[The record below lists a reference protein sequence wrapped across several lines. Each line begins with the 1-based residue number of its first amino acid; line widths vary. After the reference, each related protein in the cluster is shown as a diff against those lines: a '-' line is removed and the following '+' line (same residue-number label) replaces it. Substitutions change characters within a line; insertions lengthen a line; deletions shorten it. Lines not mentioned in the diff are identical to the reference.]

1 MPIHR
6 PTPNTQHRP
15 PHKHHLNP
23 TQQVH
28 ENFRVLS
35 EADTVLRKGLH
46 HTHHHHNPR
55 PSGAGDNDDGH
66 DDEGREHEQHH
77 PEEEEVEPAGGE
89 HLEHAGEE
97 TASLAAYLETV
108 DRVQEALR
116 FLRRNPRMRS
126 AEVASR
132 QLELKQQKL
141 LADMR
146 AEAHRVLASRSR
158 CALAY
163 VPVAGGGMDYQAGDP
178 IPPSAARR
186 VRALVDA
193 LLRAGDTRWAEQA
206 YVKARRAKLEGAL
219 RPFLEQQRQVLMG
232 GKGAGGLERERAVSG
247 FFSGGED
254 ALGVTGTVGRG
265 SVAMGAGA
273 MMSVRVASSTAGA
286 GAEGEWVRYLQFLR
300 ELVKG
305 A

>member
-1 MPIHR
+1 M
-6 PTPNTQHRP
+6 
-15 PHKHHLNP
+15 
-23 TQQVH
+23 H

-35 EADTVLRKGLH
+35 EADAILRKGLH
-46 HTHHHHNPR
+46 HHHHHHHHHPR
-55 PSGAGDNDDGH
+55 PSGAGDDDDGH
-66 DDEGREHEQHH
+66 EHDDGGEGHEHEQHH
-77 PEEEEVEPAGGE
+77 PEEEEAEPAGGE

-146 AEAHRVLASRSR
+146 AEAHRVLAGRSR

-219 RPFLEQQRQVLMG
+219 RPFLEQQRQALMG
-232 GKGAGGLERERAVSG
+232 GKGAGGLERERAVSV
-247 FFSGGED
+247 FLASGED